1 MWAVFSRFGKI
12 EEKNY
17 ALFLL
22 SSAIMV
28 WTFFSQSIS
37 QSLTSIIKNRQLIQ
51 KIYVPK
57 LVFPIATVT
66 SNLVNLF
73 FFLIAYLGIALATP
87 VGWSS
92 TILLIIPVSLIL
104 FAMTAGIRTL
114 LGITQCLLSRLYAPH
129 RGPLKG
135 ALLPH
140 AHHLSPKPLRPGDR
154 AALKTESGRFSSPPC
169 AGCTLLSS
177 SPNARAVAP
186 KHRDEP
192 HCLPR
197 RTAGFHSNAGEVC
210 LLCLTLLHF
219 LRSRFEVFRFSRRY
233 LSKHTP

>member
-1 MWAVFSRFGKI
+1 
-12 EEKNY
+12 
-17 ALFLL
+17 
-22 SSAIMV
+22 MV

-104 FAMTAGIRTL
+104 FAMTAGPHSSWHHSMSSFETLRT
-114 LGITQCLLSRLYAPH
+114 
-129 RGPLKG
+129 
-135 ALLPH
+135 
-140 AHHLSPKPLRPGDR
+140 SPR
-154 AALKTESGRFSSPPC
+154 SS
-169 AGCTLLSS
+169 
-177 SPNARAVAP
+177 
-186 KHRDEP
+186 
-192 HCLPR
+192 
-197 RTAGFHSNAGEVC
+197 
-210 LLCLTLLHF
+210 
-219 LRSRFEVFRFSRRY
+219 
-233 LSKHTP
+233 